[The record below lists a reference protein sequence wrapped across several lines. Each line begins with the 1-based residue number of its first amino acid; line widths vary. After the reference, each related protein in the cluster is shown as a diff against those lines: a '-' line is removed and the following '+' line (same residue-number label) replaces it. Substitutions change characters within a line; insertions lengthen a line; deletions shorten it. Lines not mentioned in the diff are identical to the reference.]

1 MTHPPRE
8 SGRTDPFSEIPPEVG
23 ARIRSL
29 APVMVHEALAG
40 IHRRLGEALV
50 APDAKAGA
58 RRLLDIGVQGFVER
72 LGSGGGPDEALLARF
87 RAFGAHEA
95 GHGRGLERLHA
106 GMRVIAAAVWR
117 VLSDDD
123 ALSRDRLGPLGEA
136 VLLFQEEVGAA
147 AAEGHA
153 RVSSAGADVSR
164 HRRTRL
170 LEALLAGVGRDPAA
184 VAALARGAFW
194 RPPERAAVVLLHPG
208 SAGPADR
215 PGEIGEANGVGE
227 ANAIGEADRVF
238 EPGKAHGPGGERGPG
253 GADKPSGV
261 HGIGGVVG
269 PGGLKGTGGA
279 GALPPALPPDALV
292 DLERPEPCAL
302 VPDPEGP
309 GRLRAL
315 ERSLRGT
322 CAVLGPSMP
331 LERVPESLE
340 RARELA
346 ELVRSGAVPGEGL
359 VRWDDHLLALLL
371 SRDTALLSAMA
382 RARLAPLAGLRPHQ
396 RERMAQ
402 TLLAWLE
409 AGSNANEAAERLRIH
424 PQTVRYRMRRL
435 EELFGARL
443 RDPGERFELE
453 LVLRARRLPG
463 TVEDP

>member
-8 SGRTDPFSEIPPEVG
+8 SDRTDPFSEIPPEVG

-40 IHRRLGEALV
+40 IHHRLGEALV

-87 RAFGAHEA
+87 RVFGAHEA

-123 ALSRDRLGPLGEA
+123 ALSRDLLGPLGEA

-164 HRRTRL
+164 HRRTHL

-184 VAALARGAFW
+184 VAALARGASW

-208 SAGPADR
+208 SGGPAEW
-215 PGEIGEANGVGE
+215 PGEIGGADGVGE
-227 ANAIGEADRVF
+227 VQRSGEARGLGEAGGVF
-238 EPGKAHGPGGERGPG
+238 EPGKAHGPGG
-253 GADKPSGV
+253 A
-261 HGIGGVVG
+261 GGV
-269 PGGLKGTGGA
+269 
-279 GALPPALPPDALV
+279 PPALPPDALV

-322 CAVLGPSMP
+322 CAVLGPSVP

-371 SRDTALLSAMA
+371 SRDTALMSAMA

>member
-1 MTHPPRE
+1 MTRPPRE
-8 SGRTDPFSEIPPEVG
+8 SGRTDPFSDIPPEVG
-23 ARIRSL
+23 ARLRSL
-29 APVMVHEALAG
+29 APVLVEEALAG

-50 APDAKAGA
+50 APGSKIGA
-58 RRLLDIGVQGFVER
+58 RRLLDIGVQGFMAR
-72 LGSGGGPDEALLARF
+72 LGTDRGPDEALLARF

-106 GMRVIAAAVWR
+106 GMRVIAAVVWR

-136 VLLFQEEVGAA
+136 VLLFQEELGAA
-147 AAEGHA
+147 AAQGHA
-153 RVSSAGADVSR
+153 RVSSAGVDASR

-170 LEALLAGVGRDPAA
+170 LEALLTGVGRDPAA
-184 VAALARGAFW
+184 VAALARGAHW
-194 RPPERAAVVLLHPG
+194 RTPERAAVVLVRP
-208 SAGPADR
+208 GPA
-215 PGEIGEANGVGE
+215 G
-227 ANAIGEADRVF
+227 
-238 EPGKAHGPGGERGPG
+238 
-253 GADKPSGV
+253 
-261 HGIGGVVG
+261 
-269 PGGLKGTGGA
+269 GGA
-279 GALPPALPPDALV
+279 GRPDTLPPSLPPDALV

-302 VPDPEGP
+302 LPDPEGP

-315 ERSLRGT
+315 ERSLRGA
-322 CAVLGPSMP
+322 CAVLGPSVP

-340 RARELA
+340 RARDLA
-346 ELVRSGAVPGEGL
+346 ELVRSGAVPGNGL
-359 VRWDDHLLALLL
+359 VRWDDHLLALLF
-371 SRDTALLSAMA
+371 SRDTGLLSAMA
-382 RARLAPLAGLRPHQ
+382 RARLAPLAELRPHQ

>member
-8 SGRTDPFSEIPPEVG
+8 TGRTDPFSEIPPEVG
-23 ARIRSL
+23 ARMRSL
-29 APVMVHEALAG
+29 APVLVEEALTG
-40 IHRRLGEALV
+40 IHHRLGEALV
-50 APDAKAGA
+50 AADAKAGA
-58 RRLLDIGVQGFVER
+58 RRLLDIGVQGFMER
-72 LGSGGGPDEALLARF
+72 LGTGRGPDEALLARF

-123 ALSRDRLGPLGEA
+123 ALSRDRLGTLGEA
-136 VLLFQEEVGAA
+136 VLLFQEELGEAA
-147 AAEGHA
+147 AQGHA
-153 RVSSAGADVSR
+153 RVSSAGADASR
-164 HRRTRL
+164 HRRIRL
-170 LEALLAGVGRDPAA
+170 LDALLAGAGRDPAA
-184 VAALARGAFW
+184 VAALARGAHW
-194 RPPERAAVVLLHPG
+194 RPPERVAAVLLHPG
-208 SAGPADR
+208 AAGAGD
-215 PGEIGEANGVGE
+215 GAG
-227 ANAIGEADRVF
+227 
-238 EPGKAHGPGGERGPG
+238 GPG
-253 GADKPSGV
+253 GAD
-261 HGIGGVVG
+261 
-269 PGGLKGTGGA
+269 GTGGA
-279 GALPPALPPDALV
+279 ERVEALPPALPPDALV

-315 ERSLRGT
+315 ERSLRGV
-322 CAVLGPSMP
+322 CAVLGPSVP

-346 ELVRSGAVPGEGL
+346 ELVRSGTVPGEGL

-371 SRDTALLSAMA
+371 SRDTALVSAMA

-463 TVEDP
+463 TADGT

>member
-1 MTHPPRE
+1 MTRPPRE
-8 SGRTDPFSEIPPEVG
+8 SGRTDPFSDIPPEVG
-23 ARIRSL
+23 ARMRSL
-29 APVMVHEALAG
+29 APVLVEEALAG
-40 IHRRLGEALV
+40 IHHRLGEALV

-58 RRLLDIGVQGFVER
+58 RRLLDIGVKGFMER
-72 LGSGGGPDEALLARF
+72 LGTGRGPDEALLARF

-123 ALSRDRLGPLGEA
+123 TLSRDLLGPLGEA
-136 VLLFQEEVGAA
+136 VLLFEEELGEAA
-147 AAEGHA
+147 AQGHA
-153 RVSSAGADVSR
+153 RVSAAGADASR
-164 HRRTRL
+164 HRRTRF

-184 VAALARGAFW
+184 VAALARGAHW
-194 RPPERAAVVLLHPG
+194 RTPERAAVVLLHPG
-208 SAGPADR
+208 PAGEGAAR
-215 PGEIGEANGVGE
+215 P
-227 ANAIGEADRVF
+227 D
-238 EPGKAHGPGGERGPG
+238 
-253 GADKPSGV
+253 
-261 HGIGGVVG
+261 
-269 PGGLKGTGGA
+269 
-279 GALPPALPPDALV
+279 ALPPSLPPDALV

-315 ERSLRGT
+315 ERSLRGS
-322 CAVLGPSMP
+322 CAVLGPSVP

-371 SRDTALLSAMA
+371 SRDPALLSAMA
-382 RARLAPLAGLRPHQ
+382 RSRLAPLAELRPHQ

-409 AGSNANEAAERLRIH
+409 AGSNANEAAERLHIH

-463 TVEDP
+463 TVEGP

>member
-8 SGRTDPFSEIPPEVG
+8 SGRTDPFSDIPPEVG
-23 ARIRSL
+23 ARMRSL
-29 APVMVHEALAG
+29 APVLVEEALAG
-40 IHRRLGEALV
+40 IHHRLGEALV
-50 APDAKAGA
+50 APDARVGA
-58 RRLLDIGVQGFVER
+58 RRLLDIGVQGFMER
-72 LGSGGGPDEALLARF
+72 LGTGRGPDEALLARF

-106 GMRVIAAAVWR
+106 GMRVIAAVVWR

-136 VLLFQEEVGAA
+136 VLLFQEELGAA
-147 AAEGHA
+147 AAQGHA
-153 RVSSAGADVSR
+153 RVSSAGADASR

-184 VAALARGAFW
+184 VAALARGARW
-194 RPPERAAVVLLHPG
+194 RTPEHAAVVLLHPR
-208 SAGPADR
+208 SAG
-215 PGEIGEANGVGE
+215 
-227 ANAIGEADRVF
+227 
-238 EPGKAHGPGGERGPG
+238 
-253 GADKPSGV
+253 
-261 HGIGGVVG
+261 
-269 PGGLKGTGGA
+269 GGA
-279 GALPPALPPDALV
+279 GRPDALPPSLPPDALV

-315 ERSLRGT
+315 ERSLRGS
-322 CAVLGPSMP
+322 CAVLGPSVP

-382 RARLAPLAGLRPHQ
+382 RARLAPLARLRPHQ

-409 AGSNANEAAERLRIH
+409 AGSNANEAAERLHIH

>member
-8 SGRTDPFSEIPPEVG
+8 TDRTDPFSEIPPEVG
-23 ARIRSL
+23 ARLRLL
-29 APVMVHEALAG
+29 APLLVEEALGG
-40 IHRRLGEALV
+40 IRRRLGEALV
-50 APDAKAGA
+50 APDEKGGA
-58 RRLLDIGVQGFVER
+58 RRLLDIGVQGFLER
-72 LGSGGGPDEALLARF
+72 LEAGRGPDEGLLSRF

-95 GHGRGLERLHA
+95 GRGRGLERLNA
-106 GMRVIAAAVWR
+106 GMRVTAAVTWR
-117 VLSDDD
+117 FLSDDD

-136 VLLFQEEVGAA
+136 VLLFQEEIGAA
-147 AAEGHA
+147 AAQGHA
-153 RVSSAGADVSR
+153 RVSSAGADASR
-164 HRRTRL
+164 YRRTRL
-170 LEALLAGVGRDPAA
+170 LEALLAGVGRDPASVA
-184 VAALARGAFW
+184 VLTRGAHW
-194 RPPERAAVVLLHPG
+194 RPPERAAAVLFHPG
-208 SAGPADR
+208 PAG
-215 PGEIGEANGVGE
+215 
-227 ANAIGEADRVF
+227 
-238 EPGKAHGPGGERGPG
+238 G
-253 GADKPSGV
+253 GAERS
-261 HGIGGVVG
+261 
-269 PGGLKGTGGA
+269 
-279 GALPPALPPDALV
+279 GALPPALPPDVLA

-322 CAVLGPSMP
+322 CAVLGPSVP

-346 ELVRSGAVPGEGL
+346 ELVRSGAVPGRGL
-359 VRWDDHLLALLL
+359 VRWDDHLLVLLL
-371 SRDTALLSAMA
+371 SRDTALVSAMA

-409 AGSNANEAAERLRIH
+409 SGSNANGAAERLRIH

-443 RDPGERFELE
+443 RDPRERFELE